1 MLCNCFQ
8 IASWLFTAI
17 ITHYIHIKIPVISLY
32 NNCFCFLIGFDHK
45 PIDDAFTD
53 TPTSYT
59 VKSTDSLSTLGDD
72 VKRSTV
78 LVASSNE
85 AEVINE
91 ISLTINPDVLKSGV
105 SYRMRLTATSEG
117 NYTTTAEVDITTG
130 SQPTS
135 GKLLVT
141 PNNGMALNTI
151 FIITAE
157 DWTDNFGDLPLLYQF
172 GFRLSQQSTKIYWLS
187 SIKLNSQISSY
198 LPIHSNGA
206 SINSSIVLVLRVYD
220 RSAAFVTHEIN
231 FSAIATTDE
240 QYDAQSFIRSL
251 REQVTRYGQLSQALA
266 SLTAVVAS
274 VNEYS
279 SKFTNVA
286 AFRSEAVNF
295 LLDVSHQVNPTKLSL
310 NQILFLLDD
319 VTDGMTISLATQQRL
334 VVFLERIIEMYQTFQ
349 TDFVFST
356 PGFNTAEASAVFTL
370 YGRMLGGATTRLQ
383 SNRITSSYLNMVT
396 KLGYG
401 ICRQL
406 GLNEEVTVTE
416 ETFGSLRLSYY
427 TPANQFNASCVSN
440 DEKNGCPFS
449 QQSTIDIDF
458 GTALFNQYISW
469 QCKGSRTCSGVCLT
483 SAQLLRNILWNGI
496 QYLWHS
502 KSSSLSLYVINPSDG
517 AIESLEDLS
526 EHIELR
532 FPIAMSN
539 STSRCVFWSVR
550 EQRWSTRG
558 CSTIVVRSS
567 SYYWCR
573 KARKYNSV

>member
-1 MLCNCFQ
+1 MF
-8 IASWLFTAI
+8 LF
-17 ITHYIHIKIPVISLY
+17 
-32 NNCFCFLIGFDHK
+32 FLIGFDHK
-45 PIDDAFTD
+45 PIDDAFTN
-53 TPTSYT
+53 TPISYT
-59 VKSTDSLSTLGDD
+59 ATSTDSLSTLRDN
-72 VKRSTV
+72 VKPSTV

-91 ISLTINPDVLKSGV
+91 ISLTVNPDVLKSGV
-105 SYRMRLTATSEG
+105 SYRMRLTATTEG
-117 NYTTTAEVDITTG
+117 GYTTTAEVDITTG

-135 GKLLVT
+135 GNLLVT
-141 PNNGMALNTI
+141 PSNGMALNTI

-157 DWTDNFGDLPLLYQF
+157 NWTDDFGDLPLNYLF

-187 SIKLNSQISSY
+187 SVKFNSQISTY
-198 LPIHSNGA
+198 LPINSNAA

-231 FSAIATTDE
+231 FSGIITTDG
-240 QYDAQSFIRSL
+240 QYDAQSLIRSI
-251 REQVTRYGQLSQALA
+251 RQQVTRYGQLSQGLA

-274 VNEYS
+274 VNEYT

-286 AFRSEAVNF
+286 AFRSEAVDF
-295 LLDVSHQVNPTKLSL
+295 LLDVSHQVTPTKSSL

-334 VVFLERIIEMYQTFQ
+334 VVFLERIIETYQTFE
-349 TDFVFST
+349 TNFVFST
-356 PGFNTAEASAVFTL
+356 PGFNTAEASAMFTL
-370 YGRMLGGATTRLQ
+370 YGRILGGATTRLQ
-383 SNRITSSYLNMVT
+383 SNRITSSYLNMIT

-427 TPANQFNASCVSN
+427 TPANQFTASCVSN
-440 DEKNGCPFS
+440 SENNGCPFS

-458 GTALFNQYISW
+458 STALFNRYISW
-469 QCKGSRTCSGVCLT
+469 RCKGSRTCSGVCLT
-483 SAQLLRNILWNGI
+483 SAQLLRNILWNGNR
-496 QYLWHS
+496 YLWHS

-517 AIESLEDLS
+517 GIESVEGLFDP
-526 EHIELR
+526 IELR

-539 STSRCVFWSVR
+539 STSRCVFWNVR

-558 CSTIVVRSS
+558 CNTIVVRSS
-567 SYYWCR
+567 SYMQQENTAGFSFVDC
-573 KARKYNSV
+573 NF